1 MTSSELAAYAIAAPI
16 VAVALLIRFRR
27 IGRAQRLR
35 LSTLWIIPTIFIL
48 FAAAVIVQFPP
59 AGWGWLW
66 IAIALIL
73 GSAIGW
79 QRGRLV
85 EIAVDPETGLLN
97 QRSSRGALLFL
108 GLLVL
113 LRWGL
118 RSVVEASDAHWH
130 LGAMLVSSITIAF
143 AAGVL
148 SAYRVEIYL
157 RARGLLRIR

>member
-1 MTSSELAAYAIAAPI
+1 MISSELAPYAIAAPI
-16 VAVALLIRFRR
+16 VAVALFVRFRR

-48 FAAAVIVQFPP
+48 LAGAVIVQFPP
-59 AGWGWLW
+59 SGWGWLW
-66 IAIALIL
+66 VTIALVL

-108 GLLVL
+108 GLLML

-118 RSVVEASDAHWH
+118 RALVEASDARWH
-130 LGAMLVSSITIAF
+130 LGAMLVSSIFIAF

-157 RARGLLRIR
+157 RARGLLRSG